1 MNDRLIIASTAR
13 AEDGAYLAMADIA
26 ELTAATG
33 TEYRII
39 GGHMVTAHAARH
51 NLDLRCARPRT
62 PTAVSRSL
70 EDQSQSFPAGVM

>member
-39 GGHMVTAHAARH
+39 GGHMVTAHA
-51 NLDLRCARPRT
+51 
-62 PTAVSRSL
+62 
-70 EDQSQSFPAGVM
+70 

>member
-51 NLDLRCARPRT
+51 KIGRAH
-62 PTAVSRSL
+62 V
-70 EDQSQSFPAGVM
+70 